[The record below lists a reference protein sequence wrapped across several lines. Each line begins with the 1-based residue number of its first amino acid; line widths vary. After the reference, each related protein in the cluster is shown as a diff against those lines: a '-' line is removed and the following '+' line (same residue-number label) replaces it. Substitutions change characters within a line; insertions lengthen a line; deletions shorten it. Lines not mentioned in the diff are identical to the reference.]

1 MPEHPWD
8 RQPGETDSAYQ
19 AFELFR
25 RLGPDRTVQAA
36 WEQYWGRPGTRRKAG
51 GKQAGMAHGYFRA
64 WSSRHRWHERA
75 VAWDDELAALAR
87 DQELDRELKARVAQQ
102 QEQIRQ
108 RQLMREE
115 ARAARAV
122 GRRCLLRIIQ
132 EIEGRQLDSMKL
144 AELIPHLKRFLDAV
158 TEGQR
163 LEKEMGEPPPATRQ
177 LDTRTERAL
186 AELIRD
192 YVPQAKWELAAEE
205 FDRIIALDLGSRPA
219 DTAP

>member
-1 MPEHPWD
+1 MAEHPWA
-8 RQPGETDSAYQ
+8 REAGETAKAFD

-25 RLGPDRTVQAA
+25 RLGPDRTVQGA
-36 WEQYWGRPGTRRKAG
+36 WEQYWNRPGNRRKAG
-51 GKQAGMAHGYFRA
+51 EKQAGLAHGYFRA

-102 QEQIRQ
+102 QEEIRQ

-122 GRRCLLRIIQ
+122 GRRGLLRILQ
-132 EIEGRQLDSMKL
+132 EIESHKLDAMKL
-144 AELIPHLKRFLDAV
+144 IDLIPHLKKFLEAV

-163 LEKEMGEPPPATRQ
+163 LERLEAGQSAPEAPQPQISEEQA
-177 LDTRTERAL
+177 RAL
-186 AELIRD
+186 AIIVRD
-192 YVPQAKWELAAEE
+192 YVPAEKWDEAVAELERAL
-205 FDRIIALDLGSRPA
+205 IAMRPEG
-219 DTAP
+219 